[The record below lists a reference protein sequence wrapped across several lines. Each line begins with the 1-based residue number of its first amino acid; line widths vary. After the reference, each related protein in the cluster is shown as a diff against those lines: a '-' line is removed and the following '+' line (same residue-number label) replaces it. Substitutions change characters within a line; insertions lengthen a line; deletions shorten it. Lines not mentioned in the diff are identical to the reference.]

1 MEIAVN
7 KLARYAAAGLLLAG
21 GALNARA
28 EESVVPPPADAVL
41 LLELAADGVQIYA
54 CEAKDG
60 RTEWAFKAP
69 EAMLFDRHGRQVGT
83 HFAGPTW
90 KLDDGSAVVGEVMAK
105 ADAPEAGA
113 IPWLLLRAK
122 SHEGSGALSRVA
134 YVRRAET
141 KGGAA
146 PKDGCD
152 TAHASQQARMR
163 YSAIYQFFS
172 AGK

>member
-1 MEIAVN
+1 MEIPVN

-21 GALNARA
+21 GALKARA
-28 EESVVPPPADAVL
+28 EDGLVPPPADAVL

-54 CEAKDG
+54 CETKDG
-60 RTEWAFKAP
+60 RAEWAFKAP
-69 EAMLFDRHGRQVGT
+69 EAMLFDRQGRQVGT
-83 HFAGPTW
+83 HFGGPTW
-90 KLDDGSAVVGEVMAK
+90 KLDDGSAVAGEVMAR
-105 ADAPEAGA
+105 ADAPEGGA

-134 YVRRAET
+134 YIRRADT
-141 KGGAA
+141 KSGAA
-146 PKDGCD
+146 PKGGCD
-152 TAHASQQARMR
+152 AGHVSQQARMR

>member
-1 MEIAVN
+1 VN
-7 KLARYAAAGLLLAG
+7 KIARYAAASLLLIG
-21 GALNARA
+21 GALKARS
-28 EESVVPPPADAVL
+28 EEGLVPPPADAVL

-54 CEAKDG
+54 CETKDG
-60 RTEWAFKAP
+60 RAEWAFKAP
-69 EAMLFDRHGRQVGT
+69 EAMLFDRQGRQVGT
-83 HFAGPTW
+83 HFGGPTW
-90 KLDDGSAVVGEVMAK
+90 KLDEGSAVVGEVVAR

-134 YVRRAET
+134 YIRRAET

-146 PKDGCD
+146 PKGGCD
-152 TAHASQQARMR
+152 TSHASEPARMR

>member
-1 MEIAVN
+1 VRKVAH
-7 KLARYAAAGLLLAG
+7 YAAAGLLLVG
-21 GALNARA
+21 GALKVRA
-28 EESVVPPPADAVL
+28 ADGLVPPPGDATL

-54 CEAKDG
+54 CETKDG
-60 RTEWAFKAP
+60 RADWAFKGP
-69 EAMLFDRHGRQVGT
+69 EAMLFDSDGRQVGT
-83 HFAGPTW
+83 HFGGPTW
-90 KLDDGSAVVGEVMAK
+90 KLDDGSAVVGEVMSR

-134 YVRRAET
+134 YIRRAET

-146 PKDGCD
+146 PKSGCD
-152 TAHASQQARMR
+152 AGHASTQARMR
-163 YSAIYQFFS
+163 YSAIYQFFA